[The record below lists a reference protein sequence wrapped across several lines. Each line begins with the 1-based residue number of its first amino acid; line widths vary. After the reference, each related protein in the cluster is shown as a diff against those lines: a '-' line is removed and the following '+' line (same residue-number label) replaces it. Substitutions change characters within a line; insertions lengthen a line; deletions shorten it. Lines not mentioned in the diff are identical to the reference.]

1 MLTFLITVVPS
12 IFLILFFFL
21 SDRFSEPKILTF
33 KIFIFGVLSTIPAFY
48 LNNFIIKNFE
58 TGEKFNDALLTGFFA
73 GGLVEEILKFSIL
86 YFFVLKNNEFNEPMD
101 GIVYGVA
108 ASLGFASLENL
119 HYVYFRS
126 SEFGLEEIHTAI
138 FRAFTAVPM
147 HGLVGCVMGFYFGLL
162 AFTGNYKFLGYALVV
177 PIIFHGTYNFLLSYN
192 FFYAFFIVIIL
203 LIFAIKLH
211 NIVKTQQSYK
221 KIESEKKKFI

>member
-1 MLTFLITVVPS
+1 MITLIMTFLPS
-12 IFLILFFFL
+12 ALLILYFFL
-21 SDRFSEPKILTF
+21 SDRFSEPKKLTF
-33 KIFIFGVLSTIPAFY
+33 QIFILGVLSTIPAFY
-48 LNNFIIKNFE
+48 INNFILRVFS

-86 YFFVLKNNEFNEPMD
+86 YFFILKKKEFNEPMD

-108 ASLGFASLENL
+108 ASLGFASLENF

-126 SEFGLEEIHTAI
+126 SEFGLTQIYIAI

-162 AFTGNYKFLGYALVV
+162 AFTGNYKFLGYALAV
-177 PIIFHGTYNFLLSYN
+177 PIIFHGTYNFLLSFN

-211 NIVKTQQSYK
+211 NIVKIQQRYK
-221 KIESEKKKFI
+221 KIETEKKKFI

>member
-1 MLTFLITVVPS
+1 MLTFMITIVPS
-12 IFLILFFFL
+12 LLLILYFFL
-21 SDRFSEPKILTF
+21 SDRFKEPKKLTF
-33 KIFIFGVLSTIPAFY
+33 QIFILGVLSTIPAFY

-73 GGLVEEILKFSIL
+73 GGLIEEILKFSIL
-86 YFFVLKNNEFNEPMD
+86 YFFVLKKHEFNEPMD

-126 SEFGLEEIHTAI
+126 SELGVEEIHLAI
-138 FRAFTAVPM
+138 LRAFTAVPL
-147 HGLVGCVMGFYFGLL
+147 HGLVGCVTGFYFGLL
-162 AFTGNYKFLGYALVV
+162 AFTGNYQFLGYALVV
-177 PIIFHGTYNFLLSYN
+177 PVIFHGTYNFLLSYN
-192 FFYAFFIVIIL
+192 FFYAFLILIIL
-203 LIFAIKLH
+203 LIFVIKLH
-211 NIVKTQQSYK
+211 NIVKTQQRYK

>member
-1 MLTFLITVVPS
+1 MLTFLITIVPS

-21 SDRFSEPKILTF
+21 SDRFKEPKILTF

>member
-1 MLTFLITVVPS
+1 MLTFLITLLPS
-12 IFLILFFFL
+12 ILLILYFFL
-21 SDRFSEPKILTF
+21 SDKFNEPKKLTF
-33 KIFIFGVLSTIPAFY
+33 QIFILGVLSIIPAFY
-48 LNNFIIKNFE
+48 LNNFILRNFS
-58 TGEKFNDALLTGFFA
+58 TGDKFNDALLTGFFA

-86 YFFVLKNNEFNEPMD
+86 YFFILKKDEFNEPMD

-108 ASLGFASLENL
+108 ASLGFASLENFY
-119 HYVYFRS
+119 YVYFRS
-126 SEFGLEEIHTAI
+126 SEFGLEEIHLAI

-177 PIIFHGTYNFLLSYN
+177 PIIFHGTYNFLLSFN

-203 LIFAIKLH
+203 LIFSIKLH
-211 NIVKTQQSYK
+211 NIVKIQQKYK
-221 KIESEKKKFI
+221 KIEPEKKKFI